1 MPNDR
6 KSSRPILGFARTKL
20 LDQAMLDR
28 RYFLHLS
35 LLRLKKNKKTK
46 PQIGSNGN
54 RSELVECLVTLGGF
68 EPEHESTIT
77 SISHLF
83 GERQAPTQI

>member
-28 RYFLHLS
+28 RYSLHLS
-35 LLRLKKNKKTK
+35 LLKLEKKKTK
-46 PQIGSNGN
+46 PQIGNNGN

-68 EPEHESTIT
+68 EPEYENTIT

-83 GERQAPTQI
+83 GERQAPTQV